1 MKVLSLE
8 QLLGATLSTNQM
20 LALQQ
25 SQLVPLR
32 FPPSGQFS
40 CFASLGFVPIG
51 SCDTF
56 LRSDRLSWLLRFLR
70 ILVCG
75 TQSRCALRSLG
86 LMLIES
92 VLSKYLAIQEER
104 RICQCNMT
112 QTPVVRRLD
121 NTIHRINI
129 NPVDNAEN
137 FVNTFHW
144 MVIYLLDSVM
154 RPLNNCFQMNTRD
167 HGARTCDVKNALYLA
182 RISSLLALH

>member
-8 QLLGATLSTNQM
+8 QLLGATLSTNHM
-20 LALQQ
+20 LALQ
-25 SQLVPLR
+25 QLVPLR
-32 FPPSGQFS
+32 FPPSVQFA

-70 ILVCG
+70 ILFCG

-86 LMLIES
+86 LVLIGS

-104 RICQCNMT
+104 RICQCNIT

>member
-8 QLLGATLSTNQM
+8 QLLGATLSTNHM
-20 LALQQ
+20 LALQ
-25 SQLVPLR
+25 QLVPLR
-32 FPPSGQFS
+32 FPPSGQFA

-56 LRSDRLSWLLRFLR
+56 LRSDQLFWLLRFLR
-70 ILVCG
+70 VLKSQGLV
-75 TQSRCALRSLG
+75 
-86 LMLIES
+86 LIGS
-92 VLSKYLAIQEER
+92 VLSKYLATQGEQ
-104 RICQCNMT
+104 RICRCNIP
-112 QTPVVRRLD
+112 QTPVVRSLD

-154 RPLNNCFQMNTRD
+154 RPLNKCFQMNTRD
-167 HGARTCDVKNALYLA
+167 HGARTCDIKNALYLA
-182 RISSLLALH
+182 RIPSLLALH